1 MKLVK
6 CLAILATLTLGL
18 SLSAF
23 AKDKNQGK
31 FVLSDEAQVG
41 STQLKPGEYKVQWDG
56 SGDAVQVKILQGK
69 NVVAT
74 TTAKLVEQRNAAQA
88 DAVTLD
94 TGGNMKTLKEIDFG
108 NRKEA
113 LVFTGNQ
120 GSPGQ

>member
-1 MKLVK
+1 MKFAK
-6 CLAILATLTLGL
+6 CVAVLATLTLGL

-31 FVLSDEAQVG
+31 FTLGDEAQVG
-41 STQLKPGEYKVQWDG
+41 STQLQPGEYKVQWEG
-56 SGDAVQVKILQGK
+56 SGDAVQVTILKGK

-74 TTAKLVEQRNAAQA
+74 TTAKVVEQPSPARA

-94 TGGNMKTLKEIDFG
+94 TGANPKTLKEIDFG

-113 LVFTGNQ
+113 LVFTGSQ
-120 GSPGQ
+120 PSAGQ